1 MKKTLL
7 LVFIHGFKSLSWQ
20 LYSFPSIPSP
30 NVSSFMR
37 CAIHANHD
45 LVINWLTRSARR
57 LYQGGEETFGH
68 KYAFTQ
74 HLRDLVS
81 DLLPNLDVRVL
92 VYPKYETR
100 GDLADCVSRFRDW
113 LQEKVIDIEVGK
125 GTPSPTVEPSV
136 RAVLCGHSMGGIV
149 AAEAVIALTSER
161 VIPPS
166 TASGGAGD
174 GNHTAAPGERED
186 VTLNGLM
193 FPYVQGVLS
202 FDTPYL
208 GISPGVVA
216 HGAESHYGTAS
227 AALSQLSTLT
237 SLWNSGKAA
246 TVAKEAG
253 AAGPSETKPALA
265 ALPAPPPE
273 GGISGSGVG
282 NRPRARASS
291 SAWGS
296 WGRMAMYAGAG
307 AALAGGAAA
316 AYLKR
321 DQLTEGWTWVSSHLE
336 FVGCL
341 ARGEEL
347 RRRIAYMARVDEELG
362 VGFGNLYTRL
372 GRGAVAVQQQQQQ
385 GPGGGGGA
393 NLVGTVMGS
402 QRTFC
407 NLPSRRAGPNRSG
420 VWEEATNEAAAD
432 ETSAHMAMFEPAKNP
447 GYEKLSSDAAELIAK
462 WTRNDWYESSFDSF
476 GAIEDTPA
484 DERYG
489 RMEEDTK
496 ENASD

>member
-1 MKKTLL
+1 MIDS
-7 LVFIHGFKSLSWQ
+7 V
-20 LYSFPSIPSP
+20 
-30 NVSSFMR
+30 
-37 CAIHANHD
+37 D
-45 LVINWLTRSARR
+45 WLADTPGPAP

-81 DLLPNLDVRVL
+81 DLLPKLDVRVL
-92 VYPKYETR
+92 IYPKYETR

-166 TASGGAGD
+166 VASGGTGD
-174 GNHTAAPGERED
+174 GNHTAAPGEKED
-186 VTLNGLM
+186 VQLNSLI

-216 HGAESHYGTAS
+216 HGAETHYGTAS
-227 AALSQLSTLT
+227 ATLSQLSTLT
-237 SLWNSGKAA
+237 SLWNGGKAA
-246 TVAKEAG
+246 TVAREAG
-253 AAGPSETKPALA
+253 AAGPGEARPAA
-265 ALPAPPPE
+265 ALPAPEP
-273 GGISGSGVG
+273 GGSSGGS
-282 NRPRARASS
+282 RPRAS

-347 RRRIAYMARVDEELG
+347 RRRIAYMARVNEELG

-372 GRGAVAVQQQQQQ
+372 GRGAVAVQQQAA
-385 GPGGGGGA
+385 GGA
-393 NLVGTVMGS
+393 NLVGAVMGS

-407 NLPSRRAGPNRSG
+407 NLPSRRAGPSRSG
-420 VWEEATNEAAAD
+420 VWGEAINEAATD
-432 ETSAHMAMFEPAKNP
+432 ETSAHMGMSFELLYLFVYADAIA
-447 GYEKLSSDAAELIAK
+447 LSDRALA
-462 WTRNDWYESSFDSF
+462 SFSLCCSYF
-476 GAIEDTPA
+476 G
-484 DERYG
+484 
-489 RMEEDTK
+489 
-496 ENASD
+496 

>member
-7 LVFIHGFKSLSWQ
+7 LVFIHGFK
-20 LYSFPSIPSP
+20 
-30 NVSSFMR
+30 
-37 CAIHANHD
+37 
-45 LVINWLTRSARR
+45 
-57 LYQGGEETFGH
+57 GGEETFGY

-74 HLRDLVS
+74 HLRELVAA
-81 DLLPNLDVRVL
+81 LLPKLDVQVL

-100 GDLADCVSRFRDW
+100 GDLADCV
-113 LQEKVIDIEVGK
+113 IDIEVAK
-125 GTPSPTVEPSV
+125 GTPSPTVDPSV

-166 TASGGAGD
+166 RASGGSGD
-174 GNHTAAPGERED
+174 GNHTAAPGEKED
-186 VTLNGLM
+186 VQLTSLM

-216 HGAESHYGTAS
+216 HGAETHYSTAS
-227 AALSQLSTLT
+227 AALNQLSTLT

-246 TVAKEAG
+246 TVGKEAG
-253 AAGPSETKPALA
+253 AEKKPLA
-265 ALPAPPPE
+265 ALPAPE
-273 GGISGSGVG
+273 SDGRGGDKA
-282 NRPRARASS
+282 NA

-347 RRRIAYMARVDEELG
+347 RRRIAFMVRVNKELG
-362 VGFGNLYTRL
+362 VGFGNVYTRL
-372 GRGAVAVQQQQQQ
+372 GKGAIALQQKVA
-385 GPGGGGGA
+385 GMGGT
-393 NLVGTVMGS
+393 NMVGTVMGG

-407 NLPSRRAGPNRSG
+407 NLPSKRGGPDKSG
-420 VWEEATNEAAAD
+420 VWEEAINDAAAD
-432 ETSAHMAMFEPAKNP
+432 ETSAHMAMFEPKENP
-447 GYEKLSSDAAELIAK
+447 GYEKLSNDAAELIAK
-462 WTRNDWYESSFDSF
+462 WTRNDWYESSTETQ
-476 GAIEDTPA
+476 AQICE
-484 DERYG
+484 
-489 RMEEDTK
+489 
-496 ENASD
+496 

>member
-7 LVFIHGFKSLSWQ
+7 LVFIHGFK
-20 LYSFPSIPSP
+20 
-30 NVSSFMR
+30 
-37 CAIHANHD
+37 
-45 LVINWLTRSARR
+45 
-57 LYQGGEETFGH
+57 GGEETFGH

-125 GTPSPTVEPSV
+125 GTASPTVEPSV

-166 TASGGAGD
+166 TASGGTGD
-174 GNHTAAPGERED
+174 GNHTAAPGEKED

-216 HGAESHYGTAS
+216 HGAETHYGTAS

-237 SLWNSGKAA
+237 SLWNSGRAA

-253 AAGPSETKPALA
+253 AAEPGGVKFTAA
-265 ALPAPPPE
+265 ALPAPEPE
-273 GGISGSGVG
+273 GGGGGG
-282 NRPRARASS
+282 NRPRAS

-296 WGRMAMYAGAG
+296 WGKMAMYAGAG

-347 RRRIAYMARVDEELG
+347 RRRIAYMARVNKELD

-372 GRGAVAVQQQQQQ
+372 GKGAIAVQQQA
-385 GPGGGGGA
+385 PGGA

-420 VWEEATNEAAAD
+420 VWEEAINEAATD
-432 ETSAHMAMFEPAKNP
+432 ETSAHMAMFEPTKNP
-447 GYEKLSSDAAELIAK
+447 GYEKLSNDAAELIAK
-462 WTRNDWYESSFDSF
+462 WTRNEWYESSFDSA

-496 ENASD
+496 ENGSE